1 VHALK
6 WKEEIQGK
14 TRAYGL
20 LWNVRTSSC
29 HCPES
34 INFPVSDS
42 NYNSLS
48 HCHLQSSLQLED
60 CSAKARPSSS
70 LPKSF
75 VMEMSF
81 GI

>member
-1 VHALK
+1 M
-6 WKEEIQGK
+6 QGRQQPK
-14 TRAYGL
+14 NFHEMPGEHPLTTD
-20 LWNVRTSSC
+20 WNRL
-29 HCPES
+29 
-34 INFPVSDS
+34 IFPISYS
-42 NYNSLS
+42 NYNSFS
-48 HCHLQSSLQLED
+48 HRHLQSSLQLED

>member
-1 VHALK
+1 M
-6 WKEEIQGK
+6 QGK
-14 TRAYGL
+14 QGPKNFHETPGEHPL
-20 LWNVRTSSC
+20 TTDWNRL
-29 HCPES
+29 
-34 INFPVSDS
+34 IFPISYS
-42 NYNSLS
+42 NYNSFS
-48 HCHLQSSLQLED
+48 HRHLQSSLQLED